1 MLKLVSAS
9 ACGRDIC
16 GIDLVSVILDKHHWM
31 MYFLT
36 PAMYPRFLI
45 TLDDK
50 LQNKAVTVRV
60 GQVSFSVKLDV
71 TNSHT
76 ILRLLMLLVRQ
87 ESPGRS
93 RASRRI
99 NPLSV

>member
-1 MLKLVSAS
+1 
-9 ACGRDIC
+9 
-16 GIDLVSVILDKHHWM
+16 

-60 GQVSFSVKLDV
+60 GQVSFSVKFNV
-71 TNSHT
+71 PNSHM
-76 ILRLLMLLVRQ
+76 IFRLLMLSVRR
-87 ESPGRS
+87 ESPGRF